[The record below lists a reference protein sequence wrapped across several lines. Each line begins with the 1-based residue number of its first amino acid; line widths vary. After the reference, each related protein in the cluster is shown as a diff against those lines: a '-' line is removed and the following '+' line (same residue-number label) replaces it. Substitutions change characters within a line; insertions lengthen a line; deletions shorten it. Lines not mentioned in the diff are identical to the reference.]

1 MPIKDISQII
11 TPNSISIYNFNFTQ
25 SIKVNNYF
33 SAVNKSPIKLE
44 LSTMPNLPGVYQ
56 FFNNSKK
63 IIYIGKAK
71 NLKKRVSSY
80 FQKNLGSQKTKNLVK
95 NIVDIKHVV
104 VTTESDAL
112 LLENSLI
119 KKYQPKYNILLRDDK
134 TYPWIVIKNEAF
146 PRVVTTRKIEKD
158 GSEYFGPF
166 TNYKTVRMI
175 MDMFSGL
182 YSLRTCAYDLSKE
195 KVSNKKYKVCLEYH
209 IGNCLGGCEG
219 LQKENDY
226 KKYISNIR
234 DFLKGNLSTS
244 INYFKSEM
252 KLASNS
258 LNFEKAQSIK
268 EKIELLLNYQS
279 KSTVVSSSLNNI
291 DVFSIQSDP
300 THAYVNYLQV
310 AFGRIVRFHNIEI
323 KKKLD
328 ESDKELLLM
337 SIVNLRDKFNSN
349 NKTII
354 SPFDFKKL
362 IAAKFVTPKV
372 GEKKKLLDLSLKNV
386 SLFKL
391 EKLKQVQIVDPE
403 RHSKRILNQ
412 MKIDLRLP
420 FNPIHIECFDNSNIQ
435 GSNPVA
441 ACIVFKKGKP
451 SKKDYRHYNIKTV
464 EGPDDYASMEEVVFR
479 RYKRLLEEDG
489 SLPNLIII
497 DGGKGQ
503 LSSSI
508 LALKKLTLD
517 KKIAILGIAKRLE
530 GIYYPNDPIP
540 LYLDKKSET
549 LRLIQ
554 QMRNEA
560 HRFAITFHRNKR
572 SNQALNSSLDNIPGI
587 GEKTKITLLKKFK
600 SLKNIQVLPIEMLIS
615 EIGESKAKKLRSFL
629 NSTN

>member
-1 MPIKDISQII
+1 MISS
-11 TPNSISIYNFNFTQ
+11 T
-25 SIKVNNYF
+25 
-33 SAVNKSPIKLE
+33 IKLE
-44 LSTMPNLPGVYQ
+44 LSTMPSLPGVYQ
-56 FFNNSKK
+56 FFDDSNK

-71 NLKKRVSSY
+71 NLKKRVASY
-80 FQKNLGSQKTKNLVK
+80 FQKNLNSQKTKNLVK
-95 NIVDIKHVV
+95 NIFEIKHVV
-104 VTTESDAL
+104 VSSESDAL

-146 PRVVTTRKIEKD
+146 PRVITTRKIEKD

-182 YSLRTCAYDLSKE
+182 YSLRTCTYDLSAE
-195 KVSNKKYKVCLEYH
+195 KIDNNKYKVCLEYH

-226 KKYISNIR
+226 KNYISNIR

-252 KLASNS
+252 KLASDS
-258 LNFEKAQSIK
+258 LNFEKAQSLK

-291 DVFSIQSDP
+291 DVFSIKSDS

-310 AFGRIVRFHNIEI
+310 AFGRIVRFHNLEI

-328 ESDKELLLM
+328 ESDEELLLL
-337 SIVNLRDKFNSN
+337 SIVDLRNKFNSN

-354 SPFDFKKL
+354 SLFDYKKV
-362 IAAKFVTPKV
+362 IPAKFIIPKA

-412 MKIDLRLP
+412 MKVDLRLQA
-420 FNPIHIECFDNSNIQ
+420 NPVHIECFDNSNIQ
-435 GSNPVA
+435 GSIPVA
-441 ACIVFKKGKP
+441 ACIVFKNGRA

-464 EGPDDYASMEEVVFR
+464 EGPDDYASMEEVVYR
-479 RYKRLLEEDG
+479 RYKRLLDEET
-489 SLPNLIII
+489 SLPDLIII

-508 LALKKLTLD
+508 LALKKLDID

-530 GIYYPNDPIP
+530 EIYYPNDPIP

-549 LRLIQ
+549 LKLIQ
-554 QMRNEA
+554 LMRNEA
-560 HRFAITFHRNKR
+560 HRFAINFHRNKR
-572 SNQALNSSLDNIPGI
+572 SSLALNSSLDSIPGI

-600 SLKNIQVLPIEMLIS
+600 SLKNIKELPLKSLIL
-615 EIGESKAKKLRSFL
+615 EIGESRAKKLMSFL
-629 NSTN
+629 NSNN